1 MTALEIIRTIIEAIG
16 VIAIIIGFVH
26 EGKIARW
33 ERKVLFPAIRR
44 IKKKIILAIR
54 DRLRKCPRI
63 VAWASKPTPTIS
75 ERIANSFPPV
85 KITVFYGWRK
95 QYGLSDKK

>member
-1 MTALEIIRTIIEAIG
+1 MNALEIIRIIIEAIG

-26 EGKIARW
+26 ESKIASW
-33 ERKVLFPAIRR
+33 EQKVLFPAIRR

-63 VAWASKPTPTIS
+63 VAWASTPTPTIS

>member
-33 ERKVLFPAIRR
+33 ERKVLFPAIRK

-63 VAWASKPTPTIS
+63 VAWASTPTPTIS
-75 ERIANSFPPV
+75 ERIAKSFPPV
-85 KITVFYGWRK
+85 RVTVYYGWRK
-95 QYGLSDKK
+95 QYGLSDKN